1 MKSLV
6 LVLAGS
12 CGLAMVNL
20 VHAQGAQ
27 TVLDE
32 NIKVVHYEQM
42 NYPPLARTAL
52 AHGVVVISVRLDA
65 DGAVADA
72 EAISGNERLIRECI
86 SNAKKWRFNPT
97 PQGKAVVV
105 YRFESES
112 VICKDGKQRSV
123 FKFEA
128 PNLAIITACAQVID
142 HM

>member
-52 AHGVVVISVRLDA
+52 AHGVVVISVPPRCRWCR
-65 DGAVADA
+65 
-72 EAISGNERLIRECI
+72 S
-86 SNAKKWRFNPT
+86 WRRSTFR
-97 PQGKAVVV
+97 QCAAYKGMYFK
-105 YRFESES
+105 
-112 VICKDGKQRSV
+112 CK
-123 FKFEA
+123 EMA
-128 PNLAIITACAQVID
+128 L
-142 HM
+142 